1 MASPK
6 YQSIDEF
13 GQSLLSRQR
22 EKSAAAKRGVDTT
35 RTISAGLSIVN
46 AMLADRAERRAA
58 EVWNSGQE
66 KLNSSLDFFNTG
78 LQFWDDHNKM
88 LGNDFAPEN
97 WKEAYKKRY
106 YENYLSSKGLTKA
119 DANR

>member
-13 GQSLLSRQR
+13 GESLLARQ
-22 EKSAAAKRGVDTT
+22 EAKTASSKRGADTA
-35 RTISAGLSIVN
+35 RTVRAGLSVVN
-46 AMLADRAERRAA
+46 ALLADRAERRAA

-106 YENYLSSKGLTKA
+106 YENYYPLKV
-119 DANR
+119 